1 MKLTPSDPFQSL
13 VFVTWRRAD
22 YLVLA
27 MARALGLGLTPCK
40 PFLTRRVRVRLAS
53 DLARLE
59 ALVRRLLVL
68 MVLERPLPPVSP
80 VRAMAPRSAV
90 RAGAIPGP
98 RRHLAIPAFRL
109 DEAAPRANG
118 IQPPPPRRP
127 SGPLRPRIL
136 SLDQPL
142 PPPEPWEYPP
152 RADDLVPSQPL
163 VRRLAA
169 LWNVFDDPATHI
181 ARMARHIARSCAA
194 RPYRLA
200 PLPPAARARH
210 VPQDE
215 RDALGELDLEAALQ
229 LADLDSS

>member
-1 MKLTPSDPFQSL
+1 M
-13 VFVTWRRAD
+13 
-22 YLVLA
+22 
-27 MARALGLGLTPCK
+27 
-40 PFLTRRVRVRLAS
+40 VRSVG
-53 DLARLE
+53 
-59 ALVRRLLVL
+59 
-68 MVLERPLPPVSP
+68 
-80 VRAMAPRSAV
+80 

-109 DEAAPRANG
+109 DEAAPRAAAK
-118 IQPPPPRRP
+118 QPPPRRP
-127 SGPLRPRIL
+127 SGLLRPRIL